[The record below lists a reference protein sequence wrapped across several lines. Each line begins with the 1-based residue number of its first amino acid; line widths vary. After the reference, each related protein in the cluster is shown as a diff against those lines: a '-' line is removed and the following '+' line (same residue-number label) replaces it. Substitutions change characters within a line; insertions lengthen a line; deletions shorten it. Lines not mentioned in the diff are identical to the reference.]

1 MGTIVGSIR
10 NIGIFMIAAQAVM
23 HFAPGKQYE
32 KYIKL
37 IAGVMVLAQFI
48 NPFIHIEEDF
58 ESEWAAGVEQ
68 MQQQLDGQRSDAV
81 SGDVPGVTG
90 VWNDALQ
97 QIEGELQSRLNQML
111 ENDVCRV
118 AEVQIR
124 LEETPDAGG
133 ENCGW
138 TVGHIRIVLEKKGE
152 VPEKKGGESV
162 VEPVR
167 IEEISITST
176 DRQQEI
182 GTEEAGYKSLFA
194 KTLGIEEDR
203 VEVIC
208 RGGW

>member
-48 NPFIHIEEDF
+48 NPFTHIEEDF
-58 ESEWAAGVEQ
+58 ESEWAAGMEQ
-68 MQQQLDGQRSDAV
+68 MQQQLDGQQSDAV
-81 SGDVPGVTG
+81 FRDAPGVTG
-90 VWNDALQ
+90 VWEDALR
-97 QIEGELQSRLNQML
+97 QIEGELQSGLNQML
-111 ENDVCRV
+111 VNDVCRV

-124 LEETPDAGG
+124 LEEAPDAGG
-133 ENCGW
+133 ESCGW
-138 TVGHIRIVLEKKGE
+138 IVGHIRIVLEKKDE
-152 VPEKKGGESV
+152 VPEKEEGESV

-167 IEEISITST
+167 IEEISIAST
-176 DRQQEI
+176 DRQQESVA
-182 GTEEAGYKSLFA
+182 EEAGYRSLFA
-194 KTLGIEEDR
+194 ETLGIEKDR